1 MSDGS
6 IMADEVKLHGTWPSP
21 FSYRV
26 LWALKLK
33 GIPFEY
39 VEEDLANKRALLLQY
54 NPVHKKIPVLVH
66 RGKPICESAVIIE
79 YIEEIWPQ
87 NPLLPTDP
95 YDRAQARFWVKFVE
109 DKSPALG
116 KMLRSTGQEQEKAM
130 KELLE
135 ILETAEQQGLGGQ
148 KFFHGDKVGIVDI
161 AFVSIF
167 YWLEVIQ
174 DVIGVKLY
182 EPHKFPGLHS
192 WIENFKKVPIIQ
204 ENLPNYDDMFAHYKA
219 RREKLVASA

>member
-1 MSDGS
+1 
-6 IMADEVKLHGTWPSP
+6 MADEVKLHGTWPSP

-26 LWALKLK
+26 IWALKLK

-39 VEEDLANKRALLLQY
+39 VEEDLSNKSALLLQY

-66 RGKPICESAVIIE
+66 GGKPICESAVIIE

-109 DKSPALG
+109 DKSPV
-116 KMLRSTGQEQEKAM
+116 LRRFFRNTGPDQEKAM
-130 KELLE
+130 KEILE
-135 ILETAEQQGLGGQ
+135 ILQTAEEHGLGEK
-148 KFFHGDKVGIVDI
+148 KFFHGNKIGIVDI
-161 AFVSIF
+161 ALASIV
-167 YWLEVIQ
+167 YWLQVLQ
-174 DVIGVKLY
+174 DVIGAKLY
-182 EPHKFPGLHS
+182 ESHKFPRLHA

-204 ENLPNYDDMFAHYKA
+204 ENFPNQDEMFASYKA
-219 RREKLVASA
+219 SREKFLTSA